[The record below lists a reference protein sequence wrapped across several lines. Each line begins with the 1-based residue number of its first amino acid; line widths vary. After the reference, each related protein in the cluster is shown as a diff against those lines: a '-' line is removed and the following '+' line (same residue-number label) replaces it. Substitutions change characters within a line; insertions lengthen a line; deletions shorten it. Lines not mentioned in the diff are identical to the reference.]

1 MTLIVQS
8 SGDSIRTAAAS
19 ASRTLTTEVPPA
31 VVAGDILCVAVSTSC
46 PCDIRL
52 TATRGEE
59 DVSDP
64 FPNLQWRKFVGD
76 EGAVSFGYAQIP
88 NKATADLV
96 KSFDSLIVKLVEI
109 EAPEEGDE
117 GMLPGVTVAAFRVT
131 GADTRRF
138 IEDAKSVTGDL
149 AAEGELT
156 VPSFDPEYRRDNTL
170 LFITSATFPVG
181 SSTPQITAG
190 RSTPVASVTATP
202 NGENDDESLGVT
214 TSVSIRTLSSADPT
228 GTTPVAYSSQPATG
242 LGVALML
249 RSENRPPVINLAPE
263 WAAEVGREAVVSAT
277 VTDPDFT
284 PVSYVWSQIDGP
296 EDVSIGNVYARAFN
310 FTPNL
315 PGIYRFTLRATDVDG
330 GRAELQTSVIVPTG
344 TTGPAEVT
352 AQEGWVDQDGG
363 RVDAVELADGEDSTF
378 ARTLDL
384 PLGDPLTVRLNPIY
398 GGAAVTL
405 TVRGV
410 ASNPSPAIRRTLTLK
425 QSDGALIAERSY
437 ILPTVMGSYVFTT
450 TRNETALITNRS
462 AMTLTIVDEVA

>member
-1 MTLIVQS
+1 MTLVVQS
-8 SGDSIRTAAAS
+8 SGDSLRTAAAS

-31 VVAGDILCVAVSTSC
+31 VVAGDMLCVAVSTSC

-52 TATRGEE
+52 TATRGGEP
-59 DVSDP
+59 VNDP
-64 FPNLQWRKFVGD
+64 LPSVEWRKFVGT
-76 EGAVSFGYAQIP
+76 EGAVSFGYSQIP
-88 NKATADLV
+88 DKATADLV
-96 KSFDSLIVKLVEI
+96 KSFDSLVVDLIEI

-117 GMLPGVTVAAFRVT
+117 GMLPGITVAVFRVT

-156 VPSFDPEYRRDNTL
+156 VPSFDPEYRRDNTI
-170 LFITSATFPVG
+170 LFVASATFPVG
-181 SSTPQITAG
+181 STTPQITAG
-190 RSTPVASVTATP
+190 RSTPVTSIMASP
-202 NGENDDESLGVT
+202 SSENGESMGVT

-228 GTTPVAYSSQPATG
+228 GATPVSFSSQPASG

-284 PVSYVWSQIDGP
+284 PVSYVWSQLDGP
-296 EDVSIGNVYARAFN
+296 EPVAIGNVYARAFN
-310 FTPNL
+310 FTPTL
-315 PGIYRFTLRATDVDG
+315 PGIYRFVLRATDVDG
-330 GRAELQTSVIVPTG
+330 GRTEIVTSVIVPTG

-352 AQEGWVDQDGG
+352 ASDGWVDQDGG
-363 RVDAVELADGEDSTF
+363 VVEAVGLADGLDTTF
-378 ARTLDL
+378 ARTVDL
-384 PLGDPLTVRLNPIY
+384 PIGDPLTVRLNPVY

-410 ASNPSPAIRRTLTLK
+410 ASNPSPEIRRTLTLR

>member
-1 MTLIVQS
+1 MTLVVQS
-8 SGDSIRTAAAS
+8 SGDSLRTAAAS

-31 VVAGDILCVAVSTSC
+31 VVAGDMLCVAVSTSC

-52 TATRGEE
+52 TATRGGET
-59 DVSDP
+59 VNDP
-64 FPNLQWRKFVGD
+64 LPSVEWRKFVGT
-76 EGAVSFGYAQIP
+76 EGAVSFGYSQIP
-88 NKATADLV
+88 DKATADLV
-96 KSFDSLIVKLVEI
+96 KSFDSLIVDLIEI

-117 GMLPGVTVAAFRVT
+117 GMLPGITVAVFRVT

-156 VPSFDPEYRRDNTL
+156 VPSFDPEYRRDNTI
-170 LFITSATFPVG
+170 LFVASATFPVG
-181 SSTPQITAG
+181 SATPQITAG
-190 RSTPVASVTATP
+190 RSTPVTSIMASP
-202 NGENDDESLGVT
+202 SSENGESMGVT

-228 GTTPVAYSSQPATG
+228 GVTPVSFSSQPASG

-284 PVSYVWSQIDGP
+284 PVSYVWSQLDGP
-296 EDVSIGNVYARAFN
+296 EPVAIGNVYARAFN
-310 FTPNL
+310 FTPTL
-315 PGIYRFTLRATDVDG
+315 PGIYRFVLRATDVDG
-330 GRAELQTSVIVPTG
+330 GRTEIVTSVIVPTG

-352 AQEGWVDQDGG
+352 ASDGWVDQDGG
-363 RVDAVELADGEDSTF
+363 TIEAVELADGLDTTF
-378 ARTLDL
+378 ARTEDL
-384 PLGDPLTVRLNPIY
+384 PLGDPLTVRLNPVY

-410 ASNPSPAIRRTLTLK
+410 ASNPSPEIRRTLTLK

-450 TRNETALITNRS
+450 TRNETELITNRS

>member
-1 MTLIVQS
+1 MEKEPQE
-8 SGDSIRTAAAS
+8 G
-19 ASRTLTTEVPPA
+19 EEPEEPEEPA
-31 VVAGDILCVAVSTSC
+31 E
-46 PCDIRL
+46 
-52 TATRGEE
+52 GEE
-59 DVSDP
+59 DEDP
-64 FPNLQWRKFVGD
+64 
-76 EGAVSFGYAQIP
+76 
-88 NKATADLV
+88 
-96 KSFDSLIVKLVEI
+96 
-109 EAPEEGDE
+109 APHGQ
-117 GMLPGVTVAAFRVT
+117 VTSRLFRVT
-131 GADTRRF
+131 GADDRRF
-138 IEDAKSVTGDL
+138 IEDAKAVTGDL

-156 VPSFDPEYRRDNTL
+156 IPCFDPEYRRDNTL
-170 LFITSATFPVG
+170 LFIASATFPVG
-181 SSTPQITAG
+181 SSTPQITAA
-190 RSTPVASVTATP
+190 RSTPVASVTA
-202 NGENDDESLGVT
+202 NSNSEQGDVLGVT

-263 WAAEVGREAVVSAT
+263 WAAEVGREAVVSST

-330 GRAELQTSVIVPTG
+330 GRAELQTSVIVPAG

-363 RVDAVELADGEDSTF
+363 RVDAVELADGEDATF
-378 ARTLDL
+378 ARTLGL
-384 PLGDPLTVRLNPIY
+384 PIGDPLTVRLNPIY

-410 ASNPSPAIRRTLTLK
+410 ASNPSPAIRRTLSLK
-425 QSDGALIAERSY
+425 QSDGTLIAERSY
-437 ILPTVMGSYVFTT
+437 VLPDRKSVV
-450 TRNETALITNRS
+450 
-462 AMTLTIVDEVA
+462 

>member
-1 MTLIVQS
+1 MTLVVQS
-8 SGDSIRTAAAS
+8 SGDSLRTAAAS

-31 VVAGDILCVAVSTSC
+31 VVAGDMLCVAVSTSC

-52 TATRGEE
+52 TATRGGEP
-59 DVSDP
+59 VNDP
-64 FPNLQWRKFVGD
+64 LPSVEWRKFVGT
-76 EGAVSFGYAQIP
+76 EGAVSFGYSQIP
-88 NKATADLV
+88 DKATADLV
-96 KSFDSLIVKLVEI
+96 KSFDSLVVDLIEI

-117 GMLPGVTVAAFRVT
+117 GMLPGITVAVFRVT

-156 VPSFDPEYRRDNTL
+156 VPSFDPEYRRDNTI
-170 LFITSATFPVG
+170 LFVASATFPVG
-181 SSTPQITAG
+181 STTPQITAG
-190 RSTPVASVTATP
+190 RSTPVTSIMASP
-202 NGENDDESLGVT
+202 SSENGESMGVT

-228 GTTPVAYSSQPATG
+228 GATPVSFSSQPASG

-284 PVSYVWSQIDGP
+284 PVSYVWSQLDGP
-296 EDVSIGNVYARAFN
+296 EPVAIGNVYARAFN
-310 FTPNL
+310 FTPTL
-315 PGIYRFTLRATDVDG
+315 PGIYRFVLRATDVDG
-330 GRAELQTSVIVPTG
+330 GRTEIVTSVIVPTG

-352 AQEGWVDQDGG
+352 ASGGWVDQDGG
-363 RVDAVELADGEDSTF
+363 SVDAVELADGQDATF
-378 ARTLDL
+378 ARTVDL
-384 PLGDPLTVRLNPIY
+384 PIGDPLTVRLNPVY

-410 ASNPSPAIRRTLTLK
+410 ASNPSPEIRRTLTLK